1 MFLILILRNCI
12 KSIQTIYLDFTIH
25 VDSFNFFKTTLLHCA
40 IFKEHLKKNY
50 SLVNSHELTRISLSK
65 LNREIGAINYN
76 RLWRIIKFFFSI
88 NRSQCFYSLERRW
101 SSRRFSY
108 GYLVTTSPQSS
119 IPPSAAGSIT
129 GYLTDFG
136 CYQLSWCDGR
146 CVQGPGTYSP
156 RHADSRL
163 LATPASCRR
172 VAAYN
177 PNWDEFLSLAP
188 PCGLASL
195 CTHHCS
201 TCVALDIRG
210 MMIWRH
216 PHLPPG

>member
-1 MFLILILRNCI
+1 MSTFTLTFLCNFQR
-12 KSIQTIYLDFTIH
+12 TI
-25 VDSFNFFKTTLLHCA
+25 
-40 IFKEHLKKNY
+40 E
-50 SLVNSHELTRISLSK
+50 RIIPYGIGLSK
-65 LNREIGAINYN
+65 LNRVNNKTQLCLENQKI
-76 RLWRIIKFFFSI
+76 L
-88 NRSQCFYSLERRW
+88 FYKGYTLCIDSLERRW

-119 IPPSAAGSIT
+119 APPSAAGSLT

-136 CYQLSWCDGR
+136 CCRLSWCDGR

-172 VAAYN
+172 VSAYN
-177 PNWDEFLSLAP
+177 PNWDEFLSFAP
-188 PCGLASL
+188 PHGIASL

-216 PHLPPG
+216 PHLPPR

>member
-1 MFLILILRNCI
+1 MQCFLLEKL
-12 KSIQTIYLDFTIH
+12 FG
-25 VDSFNFFKTTLLHCA
+25 
-40 IFKEHLKKNY
+40 
-50 SLVNSHELTRISLSK
+50 LSK
-65 LNREIGAINYN
+65 LNRVKVPDVMKYY
-76 RLWRIIKFFFSI
+76 LHVD
-88 NRSQCFYSLERRW
+88 SLERRW

-108 GYLVTTSPQSS
+108 GYLVTTSPQSL
-119 IPPSAAGSIT
+119 IPPSAAGSLT

-172 VAAYN
+172 VSAYN

-188 PCGLASL
+188 PHGIASL

-216 PHLPPG
+216 PHLPPR